1 FPEIARYAAEHPG
14 RDFGGHLTLTSEWRD
29 YRWGPLAPRAR
40 VASVVDADGS
50 LWRTTQQVVE
60 HVKANEAEIEWRAQI
75 ECACRFAVRISHIDF
90 HMDVGVCRP
99 DLAEVYAELA
109 AEYHLPAL
117 FVRTESGPPAGYV
130 RAARL
135 AEARQLAMLDA
146 LHQFYFR
153 GSYESRRTLYLNT
166 LRTLEPGV
174 SQIILYCGYD
184 DDELRAITPSIS
196 IRDSDRRIVTD
207 PEVMAAIQEHGIE
220 TISWRQLL
228 ALPRLGRELPHGA

>member
-1 FPEIARYAAEHPG
+1 A
-14 RDFGGHLTLTSEWRD
+14 
-29 YRWGPLAPRAR
+29 AR
-40 VASVVDADGS
+40 V
-50 LWRTTQQVVE
+50 
-60 HVKANEAEIEWRAQI
+60 
-75 ECACRFAVRISHIDF
+75 
-90 HMDVGVCRP
+90 
-99 DLAEVYAELA
+99 
-109 AEYHLPAL
+109 
-117 FVRTESGPPAGYV
+117 
-130 RAARL
+130 

-184 DDELRAITPSIS
+184 DAELRAITPSIS
-196 IRDSDRRIVTD
+196 IRDSDRRIFTD

-228 ALPRLGRELPHGA
+228 ALPRLGHDRPQCSADPGRGDAVASAGDPQERYPATFAGD